1 MKRRS
6 FLVSSVAASAYALGS
21 SKGDLRGSEPS
32 ADSIS
37 SEYYVLRRYHLS
49 RGPQQKL
56 TDDFLKNALVPGLNR
71 LGIKPV
77 GVFTADIGPESPSFY
92 VLMPSAS
99 LETLANVDF
108 NLERDAEYL
117 KAGAPFLNAPAT
129 APAYVRTESSLMK
142 AFEGWPRLI
151 VPAATAARTSRVFE
165 LRIYESPSDSAHR
178 RKVEMFNKGEFEIF
192 QQAGFW
198 QVFYGDTLIGPRM
211 PNLTYLIGFAGLAER
226 NKMWNAFGSS
236 PAWKKLSSDARYSY
250 EEIVSSITNV
260 ILSPTPY
267 SQI

>member
-21 SKGDLRGSEPS
+21 STSDLRGGESS
-32 ADSIS
+32 ADSAS
-37 SEYYVLRRYHLS
+37 TEYYVLRRYHLNS
-49 RGPQQKL
+49 GPQEKL
-56 TDDFLKNALVPGLNR
+56 TDDFLKDALVPALNR

-77 GVFTADIGPESPSFY
+77 GVFGAEIGPESPSVY
-92 VLMPSAS
+92 VLMPSES
-99 LETLANVDF
+99 LESLANVEF

-117 KAGAPFLNAPAT
+117 KAGALFLNAPAT
-129 APAYVRTESSLMK
+129 APAYIRMESSLMK
-142 AFEGWPRLI
+142 AFEGMPRLT
-151 VPAATAARTSRVFE
+151 VPAATAARASRVFE

-178 RKVEMFNKGEFEIF
+178 RKVEMFNKGEFDIF
-192 QQAGFW
+192 REAGFW
-198 QVFYGDTLIGPRM
+198 QVFYGDTLVGSRM
-211 PNLTYLIGFAGLAER
+211 PNLAYMIGFPSLAER
-226 NKMWNAFGSS
+226 NKMWQAFGSS
-236 PAWKKLSSDARYSY
+236 PAWKQLSSQPRYSY